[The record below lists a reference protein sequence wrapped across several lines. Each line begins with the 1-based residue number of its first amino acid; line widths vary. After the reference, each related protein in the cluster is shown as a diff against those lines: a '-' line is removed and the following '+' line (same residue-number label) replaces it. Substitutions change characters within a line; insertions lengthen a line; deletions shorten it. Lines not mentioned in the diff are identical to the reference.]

1 MSRIFRKIAA
11 VSAAVAMAFALTGC
25 NPEKRSGAEQYD
37 KSYYI
42 HKYGGDLDSNLSVFP
57 DTVEADRVKLYES
70 SFGEGLFDTDG
81 YMILE
86 YRCDGEQISAEEE
99 RLKDISFTISH
110 YDGQTFTNH
119 IVYDETSYPYPA
131 YITNDGFDSTYEYA
145 LIDRDGGRIIYVYG
159 AYVIPNSFPY
169 KDCLKTDL
177 SAYKADSLKAFTVYN
192 HSFDGG
198 KSWDE
203 FDDAR

>member
-42 HKYGGDLDSNLSVFP
+42 TKYGGDLDSNLSVFP
-57 DTVEADRVKLYES
+57 DAVEADRVKLYES

-86 YRCDGEQISAEEE
+86 YRCDGEQISA
-99 RLKDISFTISH
+99 
-110 YDGQTFTNH
+110 
-119 IVYDETSYPYPA
+119 
-131 YITNDGFDSTYEYA
+131 
-145 LIDRDGGRIIYVYG
+145 
-159 AYVIPNSFPY
+159 
-169 KDCLKTDL
+169 
-177 SAYKADSLKAFTVYN
+177 
-192 HSFDGG
+192 
-198 KSWDE
+198 
-203 FDDAR
+203 